1 MIMERRKSM
10 NLIPAGPEGRQT
22 SFKEISKEWRQWD
35 EEEMI
40 NEVIRVLAQEE
51 EDREPWLP
59 KRR

>member
-1 MIMERRKSM
+1 M